1 MLHSFLLQ
9 IHPNTHLD
17 YLLLGYAVMWL
28 VAFLYVLS
36 LAGRQRNLRRD
47 IALLRQLLED
57 NAKK

>member
-1 MLHSFLLQ
+1 MFSALLFQ
-9 IHPNTHLD
+9 IDPNTHLN

-28 VAFLYVLS
+28 VVFLYVLS

-57 NAKK
+57 NSKK